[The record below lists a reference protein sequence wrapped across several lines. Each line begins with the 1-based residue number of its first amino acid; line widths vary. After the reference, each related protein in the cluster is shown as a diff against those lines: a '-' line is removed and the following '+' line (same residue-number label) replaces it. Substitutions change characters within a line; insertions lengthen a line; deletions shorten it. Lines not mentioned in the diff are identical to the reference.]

1 MLKLI
6 SSLTIRSKLIIVL
19 VLCMV
24 MLSFSVAYRLFSFYI
39 EDMAE
44 STSKN
49 VYSIVQRSNELIEA
63 ELNRIEDASHILLSN
78 QRCYDVFSTINQMST
93 SEIMM
98 AERVVEEELGKQFS
112 LIDKVYQTILYSPG
126 WIFGQNSTQIIL
138 GTEQVRKSG
147 FLGISSE
154 SGGAAKWIG
163 GYDFGKRFDS
173 KFLMT
178 KENYDY
184 RYPITMIRSM
194 NFQYSKNGIRYT
206 LPEDV
211 EPPVLMVFMTEK
223 ALRQMYDHN
232 GIETFIMD
240 EDGIV
245 ISSNSNRFSI
255 ASMYPP
261 EVRNFSGSS
270 GYVNINFLGEDTLL
284 CYDTITST
292 GWTMVMMVPMR
303 ALMED
308 MRNEI
313 IDLLKKM
320 IIVIL
325 ITSVIIAVLL
335 SNTITKPIAVLVR
348 SARRIAKGEFTADTP
363 VPKGGDF
370 KTLAETFNYME
381 TEIMNLIEKNYIIS
395 LREKDTQIMALSL
408 QINPHF
414 LYNTLNTINMLAIQD
429 GNEKISDLIV
439 SLSEMLHYTFKNTE
453 EKILLSDELR
463 WIQNYS
469 RIMSARF
476 TGKFTMQIDIPDELL
491 IYKVP
496 KFFLQPLVEN
506 SIIHGFAELTEGG
519 VIHISLE
526 KKEDTLNFIISD
538 NGKGMTQEDIENS
551 VFRAS
556 QDKGIGISNVH
567 RRLTLIY
574 GERYHVH
581 VESTLGKGTS
591 FYLTIPCEL

>member
-154 SGGAAKWIG
+154 SGGAVKWIG

-255 ASMYPP
+255 ASMSPP
-261 EVRNFSGSS
+261 EVCNFLGSS
-270 GYVNINFLGEDTLL
+270 GYVNINFLDEDTLL